1 MEGVIMEAKAIA
13 KSVRI
18 SPRKAKLVI
27 DLIRGKKI
35 GEAIAIVSNV
45 DSTVKEPL
53 LKVINSAIANAVNNQ
68 GADANDL
75 FIKEIYAN
83 PAPMLKRY
91 RARAKGSGARILKR
105 ASHLTVVVADA
116 KYGGHIWVKR

>member
-1 MEGVIMEAKAIA
+1 MEGVIMEARAIA

-68 GADANDL
+68 GAEANDL
-75 FIKEIYAN
+75 FIKEIFAT

-116 KYGGHIWVKR
+116 K